1 MKPLALAVAVLFCAA
16 SAAQAEPTHVMV
28 RAQSL
33 DAKFI
38 GTHMGGVRVILRDAR
53 TGKVLARGVT
63 AGETGDTAK
72 IMRKPRERGAAI
84 SDADAAGFD
93 AVLDLAKPTLVRA
106 EATGPIGKPAS
117 AVAVSSSLW
126 VIPGRDVT
134 GDGWVL
140 TFPGLVIEPAA
151 APAPGGGLSITAKV
165 TLMCGCPIE
174 PGGLWDAANYKVDAR
189 LFQGARQV
197 ADAPLAYAGQT
208 SQFAGALPKVTA
220 GRYTLQV
227 VATDAKTPNAGVVE
241 IPVRVPATR

>member
-1 MKPLALAVAVLFCAA
+1 MKSLAFAAAILACAA
-16 SAAQAEPTHVMV
+16 AAQAEPTHVMV

-38 GTHMGGVRVILRDAR
+38 GTHMGGVKVTLRDAR

-63 AGETGDTAK
+63 AGGTGDTPR
-72 IMRKPRERGAAI
+72 IMRKPHERGAVI
-84 SDADAAGFD
+84 SDADTAGFD
-93 AVLDLAKPTLVRA
+93 AVLDLARPTLVRA
-106 EATGPIGKPAS
+106 EAEGPAGKPAS
-117 AVAVSSSLW
+117 AVSVSSSLW

-140 TFPGLVIEPAA
+140 TFPGLVVEPAA
-151 APAPGGGLSITAKV
+151 TPTPDGGLNVAAKV

-174 PGGLWDAANYKVDAR
+174 PGGLWDAANYRVEAR
-189 LFQGARQV
+189 LLQGARTV

-208 SQFAGALPKVTA
+208 SQFAGALPRVA
-220 GRYTLQV
+220 PGRYVLQV

-241 IPVRVPATR
+241 IPVRVPAAR